1 MSSYNFNCK
10 VEDNIENESAKLWNK
25 LLYKVKGGGGVKIG
39 RHKIG
44 AWNEMGQNR
53 IKGGWG
59 VQKPHKMWDIIYARS
74 LIEMSFWGEITL
86 LKEKKKKKKKKKKNY
101 RKNVFIEGGGG
112 GGRQNRTS

>member
-1 MSSYNFNCK
+1 MSSYDFNCK

-25 LLYKVKGGGGVKIG
+25 LLYKVKGGGGGKIG

-74 LIEMSFWGEITL
+74 LITNDKQYNLVQGPQLEVQVPLMCARAS
-86 LKEKKKKKKKKKKNY
+86 
-101 RKNVFIEGGGG
+101 
-112 GGRQNRTS
+112 S

>member
-44 AWNEMGQNR
+44 A
-53 IKGGWG
+53 
-59 VQKPHKMWDIIYARS
+59 
-74 LIEMSFWGEITL
+74 
-86 LKEKKKKKKKKKKNY
+86 
-101 RKNVFIEGGGG
+101 
-112 GGRQNRTS
+112 